1 MKQVFKNKT
10 QYCINIL
17 SIPSI
22 KKPKFSLFFLSC
34 TYASF
39 HPLSVLS
46 SLSLAP
52 LSPSFPCGFSSLLV
66 VMIRIE
72 IEFWVCGGCDRVLVF
87 VFVHT
92 SLVVVVVVVD
102 FGYEFRRLDYG
113 GGLWFCFVFV
123 FCLQ

>member
-1 MKQVFKNKT
+1 MQVNCSF
-10 QYCINIL
+10 YL
-17 SIPSI
+17 FI
-22 KKPKFSLFFLSC
+22 KKSC
-34 TYASF
+34 SS

-52 LSPSFPCGFSSLLV
+52 LSLSFPCGFSYLLV

-72 IEFWVCGGCDRVLVF
+72 IEFWVCGGCDWVLVF

-102 FGYEFRRLDYG
+102 VGRG
-113 GGLWFCFVFV
+113 GGFRGFWLWVSWA
-123 FCLQ
+123 